1 MRCVAFVGMA
11 VLLGACARDPYVTN
25 TGEDKIGSWRVARQ
39 IDRVIAS
46 ELPSA
51 TVISLGSN
59 TYVPGVKY
67 ATLQLTC
74 HDGRP
79 LVRFG
84 FDFKIG
90 SDKNAFFGYR
100 FDNKPGR
107 DGVESRILLGYQVI
121 VIEDKDAVAQFLNDL
136 TGSSRLYMRI
146 RSLTGGRT
154 SAEFPVDGS
163 DSAVKAAFAECS
175 GAPPHATASASIY

>member
-1 MRCVAFVGMA
+1 MRFVAFVVAA

-25 TGEDKIGSWRVARQ
+25 SGEARAGSWRISRQ
-39 IDRVIAS
+39 IDRVTAS

-51 TVISLGSN
+51 TVISWGSN

-67 ATLQLTC
+67 ATLQLAC
-74 HDGRP
+74 HDGHP

-84 FDFKIG
+84 FDFKLG
-90 SDKNAFFGYR
+90 SDKNTFFGYR
-100 FDNKPGR
+100 FDDKPGR
-107 DGVESRILLGYQVI
+107 DSVESRVLLGYQVI
-121 VIEDKDAVAQFLNDL
+121 VIEEKAAVAQFLTDL
-136 TGSSRLYMRI
+136 NGSRRLYMRL

-163 DSAVKAAFAECS
+163 DAAVKAAFTDCPGS
-175 GAPPHATASASIY
+175 TPIY

>member
-1 MRCVAFVGMA
+1 MRCVAFLVIA
-11 VLLGACARDPYVTN
+11 VVLGACARDPYVTN
-25 TGEDKIGSWRVARQ
+25 SGEIEAGSWRIARQ

-46 ELPSA
+46 QLPSA
-51 TVISLGSN
+51 TVISWGSN

-74 HDGRP
+74 HDGQP

-90 SDKNAFFGYR
+90 SDRNTFFGYR
-100 FDNKPGR
+100 FDDKPGR
-107 DGVESRILLGYQVI
+107 DGVESRVLRGYQVI
-121 VIEDKDAVAQFLNDL
+121 VIEEQAAVAQFLTDL
-136 TGSSRLYMRI
+136 KGSRRLYMRL

-163 DSAVKAAFAECS
+163 DAAVQAAFTECS
-175 GAPPHATASASIY
+175 GSVPRAPASASIY